1 MVGSYILGPHMN
13 HDRQT
18 QNERLDGFRSYLN
31 FLARVQLDPQ
41 LRSKLDESDVVQQTL
56 LQAHRSLDQ
65 FRGSTSDEMAAWL
78 RQILARNLAHTAR
91 DFDRDKRD
99 IQRER
104 SLQASLS
111 ESSARL
117 EGWLAADQSS
127 PSQRFERNERLAVAA
142 DAVLSLPEAQ
152 RDAIVMHYWQSASL
166 AEIAEHTGKT
176 PSAVAGLLH
185 RGLRKLRSLLKEL
198 E

>member
-1 MVGSYILGPHMN
+1 MN

-31 FLARVQLDPQ
+31 FLARVQLDPR